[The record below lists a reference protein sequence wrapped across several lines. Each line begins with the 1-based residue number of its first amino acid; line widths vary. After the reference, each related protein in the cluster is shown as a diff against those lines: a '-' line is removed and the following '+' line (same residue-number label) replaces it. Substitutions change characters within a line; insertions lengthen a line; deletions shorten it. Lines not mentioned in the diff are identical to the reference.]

1 MFSGSFRV
9 NKDEMIHNVS
19 KYSSMQGIY
28 IGCSVVS
35 HQDNMFEERV
45 LNKGQTLLKVTIQF
59 RMSPTL
65 HFKIVNKMLKIVKIV
80 TKKYK

>member
-1 MFSGSFRV
+1 
-9 NKDEMIHNVS
+9 
-19 KYSSMQGIY
+19 
-28 IGCSVVS
+28 
-35 HQDNMFEERV
+35 MFEERV
-45 LNKGQTLLKVTIQF
+45 LNKGQTLLIVTIQF